1 MGRTPKYSKEEK
13 LSAVLQ
19 YLNGTWSVEHIA
31 RVNMIK
37 SSTLYIWIRNYQS
50 MGAAGFESEGNRT
63 YSEEFKLYAVQ
74 EYLSGKGS
82 LSEICKKLKIKSTR
96 QLRNWISKY
105 NNHEPLKS
113 YAGSRGKV
121 MVKGRKTTLE
131 ERIDIVKDH
140 MESGSSYEE
149 IAEKYQISYQQIY
162 QWVRKYQENG
172 IDGLV
177 DRRGKRKEQDA
188 MTEEEKLR
196 AELKLEKAK
205 NKRLEMENLF
215 LKKLKEIERRRY

>member
-1 MGRTPKYSKEEK
+1 MGRKSKYSKEERIELVEK
-13 LSAVLQ
+13 
-19 YLNGTWSVEHIA
+19 YLNGNYSKESLA
-31 RVNMIK
+31 K
-37 SSTLYIWIRNYQS
+37 STGISRTTLGDWIRNYQS
-50 MGAAGFESEGNRT
+50 MGIDGFNSEKNQR
-63 YSEEFKLYAVQ
+63 YSEDYKSQAVQ
-74 EYLSGKGS
+74 EYLSGKDS
-82 LSEICKKLKIKSTR
+82 QAEICKKYKIKSTA
-96 QLRNWISKY
+96 QLRDWISKY

-113 YAGSRGKV
+113 YAGGRGKV

-172 IDGLV
+172 IEGLV

>member
-1 MGRTPKYSKEEK
+1 MGRKSQYSKEEK
-13 LSAVLQ
+13 ITFVEKYMKGSWSLSSYAKI
-19 YLNGTWSVEHIA
+19 NGL
-31 RVNMIK
+31 K
-37 SSTLYIWIRNYQS
+37 DSTLRDWIRNYQS
-50 MGAAGFESEGNRT
+50 MGADGFNGEKNQQ
-63 YSEEFKLYAVQ
+63 YSDTFKYQVVH

-82 LSEICKKLKIKSTR
+82 QAEICKKYKIKSTG
-96 QLRNWISKY
+96 QLRDWISKY

-113 YAGSRGKV
+113 YAGGRGKV

-162 QWVRKYQENG
+162 QWVRKYQEKG

-177 DRRGKRKEQDA
+177 DRRGRRKEQDA

-196 AELKLEKAK
+196 AELKMEKAK